1 MPSVRTT
8 PASFQS
14 SELSRHS
21 ARVFAAA
28 EERPVSVTRRD
39 AESLVLMSQRES
51 EARDRLL
58 ELAAQIIAATTD
70 DRGTLAD
77 RMAERFPWM
86 LALSPDDRATC
97 AADLVRA
104 SRASFAT
111 GQAFL
116 AIAEMEAWR
125 ATAEA
130 IAAGIDSTA
139 TEWLTQSVRIERP

>member
-1 MPSVRTT
+1 M
-8 PASFQS
+8 
-14 SELSRHS
+14 
-21 ARVFAAA
+21 
-28 EERPVSVTRRD
+28 SVTRRD